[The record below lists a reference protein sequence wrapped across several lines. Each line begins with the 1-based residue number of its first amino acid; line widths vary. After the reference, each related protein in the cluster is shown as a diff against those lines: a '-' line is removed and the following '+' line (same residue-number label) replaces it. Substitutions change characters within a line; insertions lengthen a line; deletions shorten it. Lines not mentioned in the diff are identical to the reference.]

1 MCAAAEEVAA
11 LGAALAERRG
21 SGRSV
26 AIHAAPTWKGIVEL
40 AEQHEAGLI
49 VLGAHRRTGL
59 KGICSAASRPPSS
72 PTPGYRAGRPL
83 LTVSYGSAD

>member
-11 LGAALAERRG
+11 LGASLAERAGFRP
-21 SGRSV
+21 RSV

-59 KGICSAASRPPSS
+59 KGHLLGSVTAAVLAH
-72 PTPGYRAGRPL
+72 AGVPVL
-83 LTVSYGSAD
+83 VVHS